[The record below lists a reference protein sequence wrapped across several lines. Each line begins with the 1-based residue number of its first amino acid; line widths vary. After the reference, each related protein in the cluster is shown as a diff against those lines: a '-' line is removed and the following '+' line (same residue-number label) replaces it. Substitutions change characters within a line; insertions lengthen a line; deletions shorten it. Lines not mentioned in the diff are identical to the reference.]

1 MSVPLHTIHS
11 AAALERCLARATAEA
26 VLLLLGDAVYCGL
39 TKQDRPLHVLTEDL
53 AARGL
58 SPADL
63 AANIT
68 PIDMKGFVALTVA
81 HSPIVGWS

>member
-1 MSVPLHTIHS
+1 MTAPLHTVHS
-11 AAALERCLARATAEA
+11 SAALERCLPLATADA

-39 TKQDRPLHVLTEDL
+39 KPQERPLHVLAEDL

-58 SPADL
+58 SSADL
-63 AANIT
+63 ALGVT

>member
-1 MSVPLHTIHS
+1 MSTPLHTIHS
-11 AAALERCLARATAEA
+11 AAALERCLARATPDA
-26 VLLLLGDAVYCGL
+26 VLLLLGDAVYGGL
-39 TKQDRPLHVLTEDL
+39 TPHNRPLHALIEDL

-63 AANIT
+63 APGVT
-68 PIDMKGFVALTVA
+68 PIDMKGFVALSVA

>member
-1 MSVPLHTIHS
+1 MSTPLHTIHS
-11 AAALERCLARATAEA
+11 AAALERCLSRATADA
-26 VLLLLGDAVYCGL
+26 VLLLLGEAVYCGL
-39 TKQDRPLHVLTEDL
+39 TPQDRPLHVLAEDL

-63 AANIT
+63 ARGVT
-68 PIDMKGFVALTVA
+68 PVDMKGFVALSLA

>member
-1 MSVPLHTIHS
+1 MSAPLHTIQN
-11 AAALERCLARATAEA
+11 AAALKRCLARATADA

-39 TKQDRPLHVLTEDL
+39 TAQDRPLLVLSEDL

-58 SPADL
+58 SLADL
-63 AANIT
+63 ASTIT
-68 PIDMKGFVALTVA
+68 PIDMKGFVALSVA

>member
-1 MSVPLHTIHS
+1 MSAPLHTIHS
-11 AAALERCLARATAEA
+11 AAALQRCLLRATPDA

-39 TKQDRPLHVLTEDL
+39 APSSRPLHVLSEDL

-63 AANIT
+63 ASGVT
-68 PIDMKGFVALTVA
+68 PVDMAGFVALSVA

>member
-1 MSVPLHTIHS
+1 MSAPLHTVQS
-11 AAALERCLARATAEA
+11 AAALQRCLARATPDA

-39 TKQDRPLHVLTEDL
+39 TPRGRPFHVLIEDL

-63 AANIT
+63 ASGAT
-68 PIDMKGFVALTVA
+68 PIDMKGFVALTLA
-81 HSPIVGWS
+81 HSPIIGWP